1 MEHGLLLGGLR
12 LCSLTGILAKVDCS
26 LSYITVIRVL
36 AHTEKVGCDDM
47 MYALYRYVHG
57 SWYVIDCH
65 ISGALLKIPWCG

>member
-1 MEHGLLLGGLR
+1 MERGPLLGGLR

-36 AHTEKVGCDDM
+36 AEEVGCGDM
-47 MYALYRYVHG
+47 MYALYRYVQG

-65 ISGALLKIPWCG
+65 ITGALLKIPCCG